1 MTGLEVNVAKATGFV
16 ESPAR
21 FFAAVGQTT
30 VSPEDAPREEPV
42 DAMMDDLPTHVAKS
56 EPRGEVVFRRE

>member
-21 FFAAVGQTT
+21 FYATMDQFMAAEGPGSSGDVPARVDDVGT
-30 VSPEDAPREEPV
+30 
-42 DAMMDDLPTHVAKS
+42 
-56 EPRGEVVFRRE
+56 RREATRQVSDVG